1 MGKERWQREFDVPM
15 GSFNGAEICEMV
27 GLYILNAMTAGPKL
41 IFRKNEVGL
50 YRDDGLGIIPERG
63 CSTRDLNRRLKKLFM
78 DMGLN
83 ITTDSGM
90 TCTDFLDVKLDL
102 DSCEFCPFRKI
113 NDNPLY
119 IDINSDHPPKIKKQL
134 KNMIQK
140 RLSTLSGR
148 KAVFDREKTIYE
160 KVLKNAG
167 HQHNLEY
174 IPEEPKK
181 EKDAANFYITT
192 HLTPVPSRLT

>member
-1 MGKERWQREFDVPM
+1 
-15 GSFNGAEICEMV
+15 MV

-41 IFRKNEVGL
+41 IFRKNEAGL
-50 YRDDGLGIIPERG
+50 YRDDGLGIIHERG

-90 TCTDFLDVKLDL
+90 KCTDFLDVKLDL